1 MNWQP
6 RHTRMLLV
14 GFALICAAVAVTLVL
29 MGLKQNVT
37 YFYAPADIVAKQAQ
51 LLAENKNIR
60 LGGMVEKGSVKRD
73 GLKMEFTVTDY
84 KDTVRVSYEGVP
96 PDLFRE
102 GQGVIAEGH
111 LLDAH
116 TFAAHTLLA
125 KHDEKYMPPEVAK
138 ALKK

>member
-14 GFALICAAVAVTLVL
+14 VFALLCAGVAVALVL
-29 MGLKQNVT
+29 VGLKQNVT
-37 YFYAPADIVAKQAQ
+37 YFYAPADVAAKEAQ

-60 LGGMVEKGSVKRD
+60 LGGMVEKGSVVRD
-73 GLKMEFTVTDY
+73 GLKMEFVVTDY
-84 KDTVRVSYEGVP
+84 KDSVKVFYEGVP

-116 TFAAHTLLA
+116 RFSAHTLLA